1 MLTFLNSKLPGDWQ
15 ISDKQYTFSK
25 KVNPRKYQIQT
36 YMLGR
41 TWNLLFIYFT
51 GVSNQTMKSILNVK
65 KHLTW
70 SKLYLVIIS
79 ALELK
84 VNQQKTICHSVPK
97 TFNFFFRIPLFHFIN
112 SLSTIQFQF
121 KDMEFLEVSKKYH
134 V

>member
-25 KVNPRKYQIQT
+25 KVNPRKYQILT

-70 SKLYLVIIS
+70 SKLYLVLIS

-84 VNQQKTICHSVPK
+84 VNQQKTIYHSVPK
-97 TFNFFFRIPLFHFIN
+97 TFDFFFRIPLFYFIN

-121 KDMEFLEVSKKYH
+121 KGMEFLEVSKKYH